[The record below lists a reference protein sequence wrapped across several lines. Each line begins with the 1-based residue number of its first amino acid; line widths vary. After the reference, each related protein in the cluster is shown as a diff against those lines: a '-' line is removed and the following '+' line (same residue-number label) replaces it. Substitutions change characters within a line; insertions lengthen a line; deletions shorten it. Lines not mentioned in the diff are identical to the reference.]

1 MTAPDTDNLAVIM
14 YTSGTTGNPK
24 GVMQTQ
30 RNIVLVMHAQE
41 MQNDMM
47 GEIMKR
53 LGEPPP
59 KFTPCAL
66 LPVPLFH
73 VVALHH
79 VFMFSM
85 ASGQKLVMMIKWDTK
100 KALEHIQAQGTSWCR
115 HPLVVAPVGWLK
127 APVGAGT
134 RWW

>member
-1 MTAPDTDNLAVIM
+1 
-14 YTSGTTGNPK
+14 
-24 GVMQTQ
+24 
-30 RNIVLVMHAQE
+30 
-41 MQNDMM
+41 MM

-53 LGEPPP
+53 LGAPPP

-79 VFMFSM
+79 VFLSSM

-100 KALEHIQAQGTSWCR
+100 DALEHIQSQGTSGCR
-115 HPLVVAPVGWLK
+115 HP

-134 RWW
+134 CLAMERPLLFPLFARE

>member
-1 MTAPDTDNLAVIM
+1 
-14 YTSGTTGNPK
+14 
-24 GVMQTQ
+24 
-30 RNIVLVMHAQE
+30 
-41 MQNDMM
+41 MM
-47 GEIMKR
+47 CEIMKS
-53 LGEPPP
+53 LGAPSP
-59 KFTPCAL
+59 KVTPFAL

-79 VFMFSM
+79 VFLSFM

-100 KALEHIQAQGTSWCR
+100 KALEHIQAQ
-115 HPLVVAPVGWLK
+115 